1 MSATL
6 GWYKHWLLKCKD
18 QGDPVEIVEDE
29 DPVPSSS
36 SSVSVSMLFHL
47 GFVFYMLIA
56 IYLCWIKEKFA
67 YIIRSLI

>member
-18 QGDPVEIVEDE
+18 KGDPVEVIEDE

-36 SSVSVSMLFHL
+36 SSVS
-47 GFVFYMLIA
+47 
-56 IYLCWIKEKFA
+56 
-67 YIIRSLI
+67 YISTLSL